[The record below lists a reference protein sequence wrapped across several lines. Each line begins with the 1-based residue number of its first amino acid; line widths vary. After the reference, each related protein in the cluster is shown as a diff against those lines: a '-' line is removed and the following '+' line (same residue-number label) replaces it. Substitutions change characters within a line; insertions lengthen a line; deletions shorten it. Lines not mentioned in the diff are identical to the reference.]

1 MALFYVKDKNG
12 VFVEVPAIV
21 GRSAYQTAV
30 KNGFKGTEYE
40 WLETLRGEPGY
51 TPVKGKDYV
60 DGYTPVKGTDY
71 WTPEDKEEIGDYA
84 NACGANVVSVT
95 EDRTLTE
102 EDIGKFLR
110 VDAECVIT
118 IPNLTIGV
126 EIEIFRNTSGNVTIV
141 TDGVYFAVPG
151 NTNLTTD
158 NQSISEQ
165 YASVVLKQI
174 DDSVWS
180 IQGAI

>member
-1 MALFYVKDKNG
+1 MALFYIKDKNG

-40 WLETLRGEPGY
+40 WLETLKGEPGY
-51 TPVKGKDYV
+51 TPQKGVDYD
-60 DGYTPVKGTDY
+60 DGYTPVKGEDY
-71 WTPEDKEEIGDYA
+71 WTPEDMEEIGNYA
-84 NACGANVVSVT
+84 NACGANVVIVE

-102 EDIGKFLR
+102 DDIGKFLR

-118 IPNLTIGV
+118 IPNLTVGV
-126 EIEIFRNTSGNVTIV
+126 EIEIFRNTSSSVTLAP
-141 TDGVYFAVPG
+141 DGVNLAVPG
-151 NTNLTTD
+151 NESLASASQT
-158 NQSISEQ
+158 ISDQ

-180 IQGAI
+180 VQGAI